1 MGFLRRQL
9 REQFE
14 KKKPEALQA
23 DIRMISGCQDVQT
36 SADVSNVSSFQ
47 LPDPAGNAGGACTST
62 LLNVLYK
69 DHQTP
74 EDTMSFVEL
83 LNKMRENLEAKG
95 FSQVP
100 QLTAS
105 HPIDVNDDF
114 DLVPPAAT
122 GTRRALLIGINYVG
136 HEQGVLRGCH
146 NDVKNMVEYIKAVH
160 GFEDENITILMDDGE
175 HTAPTHANMIAAYKK
190 IVALSKAD
198 DALFCHFS
206 GHGAKIRD
214 DDRGEEDDGYDE
226 TLVPIDYHE
235 NGMIR
240 DDDLYDILI
249 KPLVQGVHL
258 VCLMDCCH
266 SGTVLDLP
274 YVYKADGNFTEMEI
288 DENFDFKKLLGKFG
302 IDDFDKFGG
311 EALGKINGDALGK
324 VGKDALGKLNK
335 FFG

>member
-1 MGFLRRQL
+1 M
-9 REQFE
+9 
-14 KKKPEALQA
+14 
-23 DIRMISGCQDVQT
+23 
-36 SADVSNVSSFQ
+36 
-47 LPDPAGNAGGACTST
+47 
-62 LLNVLYK
+62 
-69 DHQTP
+69 
-74 EDTMSFVEL
+74 
-83 LNKMRENLEAKG
+83 
-95 FSQVP
+95 
-100 QLTAS
+100 
-105 HPIDVNDDF
+105 NDDF

-206 GHGAKIRD
+206 GTVKLEAGMTPKILVGYPMTHTLYPSFFVGHGAKIRD

-258 VCLMDCCH
+258 VWYVLLHLMITFRCTNYCRL
-266 SGTVLDLP
+266 VLTR
-274 YVYKADGNFTEMEI
+274 N
-288 DENFDFKKLLGKFG
+288 LGLFS
-302 IDDFDKFGG
+302 
-311 EALGKINGDALGK
+311 A
-324 VGKDALGKLNK
+324 
-335 FFG
+335 